1 MSYEDIDR
9 FLEVSNLTKTPS
21 STDGFADPRG
31 VYPKKEY
38 QNQVST
44 NQAARGAKKNK
55 LYTGGGDKRLN
66 LDLKPLPPSRYPLN
80 QVRETVSGHITE
92 IDDTPGSERMLFR
105 HRTGAGIELR
115 PDGTVII
122 SSTNNTIRVTGG
134 DEKVIIEGDGH
145 IIYNGN
151 LTLNVSGD
159 FDVNVGGDYNLKV
172 AGDKVEQIDG
182 STKER
187 IEKNSESTVVKNR
200 AVYTTG
206 SVASTTLGNTNIIT
220 KGDFNNYVGQKMTNF
235 VGQDLTLTT
244 QDSIVI
250 TSKKTSISASKLAV
264 LGDSGTIGGDEI
276 VLYSKTGH
284 IDRVNS
290 TSLHGTAMYATT
302 FHGDLNGAAT
312 EAGRAGTAGALGAS
326 GSAGTTDNTTGTNK
340 TTVRPDNTVITDYLN
355 RSSNGIRKVSID
367 PNDSMKNQIDRS
379 TETGGVSTRKLS
391 TAEVRSKLRDPKTL
405 ANKQFVGAMVSQ
417 GVLNSNFVLAIPEET
432 GRTVNNAPTIGRNT
446 RTLGNSGPSRSKG
459 FIRT

>member
-1 MSYEDIDR
+1 MSYEDFER
-9 FLEVSNLTKTPS
+9 FAEVANQTKTP
-21 STDGFADPRG
+21 TNKDGFQDPRG

-38 QNQVST
+38 EDKVNT
-44 NQAARGAKKNK
+44 NEAARGIKRNK
-55 LYTGGGDKRLN
+55 LYLGGGDKRLS
-66 LDLKPLPPSRYPLN
+66 LDLKPLPTSQYPLN
-80 QVRETVSGHITE
+80 QVRETVSGHVTE
-92 IDDTPGSERMLFR
+92 IDDTPGAERMLFR
-105 HRTGAGIELR
+105 HRTGAGVELR

-159 FDVNVGGDYNLKV
+159 FDLNVGGDYNLKV

-200 AVYTTG
+200 SQYTTG
-206 SVASTTLGNTNIIT
+206 SVANTTLGNTNIIT
-220 KGDFNNYVGQKMTNF
+220 KGDFNNYVGQTQTNY
-235 VGQDLTLTT
+235 VGQDLILTT
-244 QDSIVI
+244 EDEVVI
-250 TSKKTSISASKLAV
+250 TSKNTNISASSMTLI
-264 LGDSGTIGGDEI
+264 GDSGTIGGDEI
-276 VLYSKTGH
+276 VMYGKTAH
-284 IDRVNS
+284 IDRINT
-290 TSLHGTAMYATT
+290 TSVHGTAIYATT

-326 GSAGTTDNTTGTNK
+326 GSAGTTNSTTGTNK
-340 TTVRPDNTVITDYLN
+340 TTVRPDNTIITDYLN
-355 RSSNGIRKVSID
+355 RSSKGIRKVSID

-379 TETGGVSTRKLS
+379 TETGGISTRKLS

-405 ANKQFVGAMVSQ
+405 ANKSFIASQVAQ
-417 GVLNSNFVLAIPEET
+417 GVLNSNFALAIPPEI
-432 GRTVNNAPTIGRNT
+432 GRTVSGTPTRGKNSRTIGNA
-446 RTLGNSGPSRSKG
+446 NIDRSKG
-459 FIRT
+459 FIRS